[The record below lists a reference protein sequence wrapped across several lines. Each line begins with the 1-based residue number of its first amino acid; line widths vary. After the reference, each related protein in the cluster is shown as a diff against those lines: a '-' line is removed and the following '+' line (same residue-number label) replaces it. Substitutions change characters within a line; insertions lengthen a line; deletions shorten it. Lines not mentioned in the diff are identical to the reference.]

1 MTQLSRPQPSTPQL
15 VRYCGECGEERLFE
29 QFHAEPASCPDG
41 PDGDCPEWGCT
52 ACGEALIIG
61 LRALGDAVGGSAAR
75 AA

>member
-15 VRYCGECGEERLFE
+15 VRYCGECGGERP
-29 QFHAEPASCPDG
+29 FHAEPASCPDG

-61 LRALGDAVGGSAAR
+61 LAVRGAAAGGSAAR

>member
-1 MTQLSRPQPSTPQL
+1 MTQLSR
-15 VRYCGECGEERLFE
+15 YCAECSEERLFE

-52 ACGEALIIG
+52 GCGEALIVG
-61 LRALGDAVGGSAAR
+61 VPVLHGAGRDAGSDRATR